1 MAKFPERA
9 KRFAGGLSTYFTGE
23 GYELNHIVNGYP
35 WANVQGMVV
44 DVGGSHGDVS
54 IAIAQAYPTLHFVVQ
69 DLPEIISACSETV
82 SSEVGSR
89 VKFMV
94 HDFFTEQPI
103 KNADVYFFRWIF
115 HNWSDKYCIRI
126 LRALIPA
133 LKPGARVVISEY
145 CLPEPNTLPRETE
158 RHIRCVQ
165 GLRIADILL
174 TLLRLA

>member
-1 MAKFPERA
+1 
-9 KRFAGGLSTYFTGE
+9 
-23 GYELNHIVNGYP
+23 
-35 WANVQGMVV
+35 MVV

-54 IAIAQAYPTLHFVVQ
+54 IAIAQAYPTLQFVVQ
-69 DLPEIISACSETV
+69 DLPETISACSETV

-133 LKPGARVVISEY
+133 LKPGSRVVISEY

-174 TLLRLA
+174 TLLRQG